1 MRALYS
7 NDDILFSFQRLNPP
21 PEEPEEEPE
30 DAKKKGKGDKGGKD
44 AKKDKGKGKKGK
56 GGDEDEG
63 EDKLTTGSLMG
74 PTAIVNHMLESVSK
88 YKGVWSVLDEKENF
102 HQRHSVDIA
111 KDMIRPIVKE
121 KIRKEVDM
129 RLLLYLD
136 NIKLQVA
143 QRQAA
148 AGMHY

>member
-1 MRALYS
+1 M
-7 NDDILFSFQRLNPP
+7 NPP

-30 DAKKKGKGDKGGKD
+30 DAKKKGKGDKKGK
-44 AKKDKGKGKKGK
+44 KEEKGKGKKGKKGK
-56 GGDEDEG
+56 GGDEDDG
-63 EDKLTTGSLMG
+63 GDKLTAGSLVG
-74 PTAIVNHMLESVSK
+74 PSGIVNHMLESVSK
-88 YKGVWSVLDEKENF
+88 YKGVWSTLNETENF
-102 HQRHSVDIA
+102 HQRHSVEIA

-148 AGMHY
+148 AGTVLSEIVTRIIFTLQ